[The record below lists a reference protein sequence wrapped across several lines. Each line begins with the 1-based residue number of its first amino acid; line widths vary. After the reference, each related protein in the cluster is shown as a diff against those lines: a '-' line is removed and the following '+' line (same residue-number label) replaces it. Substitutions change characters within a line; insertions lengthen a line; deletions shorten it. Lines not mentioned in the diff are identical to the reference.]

1 MIKDK
6 IRVGTLV
13 LAILLV
19 GMALIPAVS
28 AQKEILIL

>member
-1 MIKDK
+1 
-6 IRVGTLV
+6 

-28 AQKEILIL
+28 AQEVSKISEKIMNWNKG